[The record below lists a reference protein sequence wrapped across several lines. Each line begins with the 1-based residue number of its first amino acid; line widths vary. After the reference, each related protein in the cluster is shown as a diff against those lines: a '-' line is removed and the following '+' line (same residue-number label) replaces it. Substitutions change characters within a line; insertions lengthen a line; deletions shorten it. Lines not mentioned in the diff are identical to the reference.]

1 MILYG
6 RYDSPFVRRV
16 AVSLHHYGLPFERCP
31 LSVYDDFEALLSVN
45 PLGKAPALDWGD
57 GEVLFD
63 STAIL
68 DALEEK
74 AAPERRLVPPSGATR
89 RAVLRLTFLTLGL
102 AEKAVALS
110 IERNRRAPG
119 KSDPAWAERLERQI
133 ARGLAWLEQQQPA
146 PWFTPLGLTQAEVT
160 TAVTLAYLREK
171 HPTLYD
177 GGDYA
182 HLKSLSHEAE
192 AVPAFRA
199 APYQE
204 S

>member
-16 AVSLHHYGLPFERCP
+16 AVSLHHYGLPFERRP

-89 RAVLRLTFLTLGL
+89 RAVLRLTLPRKPWPSVSSETAARPARAIRLGPNGWNAKSPAVWPGWSNSSRRPGSPLL
-102 AEKAVALS
+102 A
-110 IERNRRAPG
+110 
-119 KSDPAWAERLERQI
+119 
-133 ARGLAWLEQQQPA
+133 
-146 PWFTPLGLTQAEVT
+146 
-160 TAVTLAYLREK
+160 
-171 HPTLYD
+171 
-177 GGDYA
+177 
-182 HLKSLSHEAE
+182 
-192 AVPAFRA
+192 
-199 APYQE
+199 
-204 S
+204 